1 MEKKIVVLCCGVF
14 LLLEITRT
22 QPEAAVISHH
32 VDQGSIYEI
41 MVHPDTGDIYLGAKN
56 VLLHLRSDLLVL
68 GGEVMGPWKDN
79 QQCSPDPTG
88 ACSEGRIPTSNQVN
102 ILAYDKGTGYMLVCG
117 SIWQGK
123 CELRDTRNI
132 SRVLKLTNSKTNF
145 VGSINKRHVFAFY
158 GSKPVGGG
166 GDLLYV
172 AMGMDGRPPQYQ
184 PAAISTRDYQA
195 KDREFKYYI
204 NGSMYHTYVD
214 VHSDLIKKFKAYYIY
229 GFEYENHTYFIS
241 VQMEDALA
249 STPRYLTKIIQIC
262 QKDKTYASYTEL
274 PLQCMSNSVVYD
286 IAIDAY
292 YNPSLANDLSSG
304 LAVTFGRTS
313 SGSDADPSLG
323 SVLCFYDIL
332 DIVQKFEELQY
343 QCFSEGV
350 GSQVT
355 WLVGKSLSEV
365 RNCER
370 DMNYVQKDFCGLLTN
385 IGIQESATSQNR
397 DQFKLSH
404 DSLYHVPDKLLTSVV
419 MVIQNKERV
428 AVLGTNTGQVAKVSI
443 FLQRGRYLTSWSIA
457 DKAIS
462 SQSELDR
469 SQAHVFLIADQ
480 TLYKFPLYICDGY
493 TTCEACVGSRD
504 PTRCGWCVDHCS
516 TQNKCVNPPQTSTG
530 QQGQWQ
536 NDTCPPVISQV
547 TPSAGPIQG
556 QTLLTLQ
563 GRNFGSAR
571 ATEVMVSLN
580 GSDCKIQSKGKND
593 TMLQC
598 RTPPS
603 QSPGTAFI
611 LLTVK
616 DNTHKG
622 YKISGT
628 SASAQFHYQ
637 VPVITGISPTL
648 GPVSGGTSL
657 TISGENLDIGSDLS
671 VFIGEAECS
680 VQRKQ
685 HSSILCLT
693 GHGMVSSEITYKTSA
708 LEALYPSLVTAAY
721 VTVQIDNSHTNS
733 SQMFAYVNDSTITS
747 IQPKTSIV
755 DGGLE
760 IVVRGKNLNV
770 VQHPQIGATVD
781 GKNADLRVCKATA
794 NGTIMICP
802 SPSIQGLLSEPVD
815 PEIPKIVS
823 IWFKMDGIK
832 ELRELDKHSL
842 ALSRFTYY
850 PSPTFEQFMSVRQ
863 FDLSEDL
870 LTIKGEHIDKGIT
883 PRDVIVTIGNS
894 LCVVKLLQ
902 SNLLYC
908 KPQNKPLETEDSE
921 PYYPVQ
927 VKVGVNLTF
936 DIGNLQYVG
945 GPSSQSPTLII
956 VIAIVLA
963 IIIIVIIVLIIIY
976 KKRCGPF
983 TKKGYTAG
991 YANGQ
996 GQVQFHG
1003 LSNPDGT
1010 TFDFERDNRA
1020 NDYQERHLS
1029 ESRDDGADLSRGD
1042 TAAVVL
1048 DESTV
1053 LVLRDK
1059 NLLIEHDWL
1068 SMGEILGR
1076 GHFGCVYKGYI
1087 TYPGSKTETMVA
1099 VKTLHQ
1105 NSPREIDISQ
1115 FIDEAL
1121 RMKDFHHPNVLTLI
1135 GICFNYDAM
1144 PLVILPYMEHG
1155 DLLTYIR
1162 NENNNPTIKDLIL
1175 FAVDI
1180 AKGMEYLS
1188 LLKVVH
1194 RDLACRNCMLNEEY
1208 RAIVADFGLSRD
1220 IYERDYYSSD
1230 NKKSKLPVKWMAPE
1244 SLEKGTYSSKSD
1256 VWSFGVVLWELMT
1269 RGVNPYPEVDN
1280 WDVLRYIKKNR
1291 RMPQPPFC
1299 PDPLYTVM
1307 RNCWEFDPNN
1317 RPQFSELVTSIKEML
1332 VVLEHKMKQGQHR
1345 SNIQSTYVNTE
1356 NCTDYHYG
1364 NQEEEEK
1371 SPLASPIQTDV

>member
-1 MEKKIVVLCCGVF
+1 MERKIAVLCCGI
-14 LLLEITRT
+14 LLLLGMIRT
-22 QPEAAVISHH
+22 QPEAAITSHH
-32 VDQGSIYEI
+32 VDQGAIYEI
-41 MVHPDTGDIYLGAKN
+41 LVHPDSGDIFLGAKN
-56 VLLHLRSDLLVL
+56 VLIHIRDSDLRVL
-68 GGEVMGPWKDN
+68 KQEVMGPWNDN
-79 QQCSPDPTG
+79 PQCSPDPTG
-88 ACSEGRIPTSNQVN
+88 ACSEGRTPTNNQVN

-117 SIWQGK
+117 SLWQGR
-123 CELRDTRNI
+123 CELRNTRNI
-132 SRVLKLTNSKTNF
+132 SHVLRLTNSVTNF
-145 VGSINKRHVFAFY
+145 VGSINKRHVFAFF
-158 GSKPVGGG
+158 GNKPMGGG

-172 AMGMDGRPPQYQ
+172 AMGRDGRPKQFQ
-184 PAAISTRDYQA
+184 PAAISTRDYHA
-195 KDREFKYYI
+195 KDKEFKYYI

-214 VHSDLIKKFKAYYIY
+214 VHSSLINKFRAYYIY

-249 STPRYLTKIIQIC
+249 RTPRFLTKIIRIC
-262 QKDKTYASYTEL
+262 QKDQTYASYTEL
-274 PLQCMSNSVVYD
+274 PLQCVSKSVVYD

-292 YNPSLANDLSSG
+292 YNGSPARDFSMG
-304 LAVTFGRTS
+304 LAVTLGRTS
-313 SGSDADPSLG
+313 GDSEADPSLG

-332 DIVQKFEELQY
+332 DIVQKFEELQD
-343 QCFSEGV
+343 QCFTEGI

-370 DMNYVQKDFCGLLTN
+370 DMTYDQKSFCGLLTN
-385 IGIQESATSQNR
+385 IGIQESATSPNS
-397 DQFKLSH
+397 DHFKLSH
-404 DSLYHVPDKLLTSVV
+404 NSLYHVPDKLLTSVV
-419 MVIQNKERV
+419 TVLQSRERI
-428 AVLGTNTGQVAKVSI
+428 AVLGTNTGQVTKV
-443 FLQRGRYLTSWSIA
+443 LMTGQGHYLTSWNIT
-457 DKAIS
+457 DTAITG
-462 SQSELDR
+462 QSEVDR
-469 SQAHVFLIADQ
+469 SQTHVFLIADQ
-480 TLYKFPLYICDGY
+480 MLYKFPLYTCDGY
-493 TTCEACVGSRD
+493 TTCEACVGSKD
-504 PTRCGWCVDHCS
+504 PTGCGWCVNHCS
-516 TQNKCVNPPQTSTG
+516 TRTKCINPPPTSSG
-530 QQGQWQ
+530 QPGQWL
-536 NDTCPPVISQV
+536 NNTCPPVISQV
-547 TPSAGPIQG
+547 TPSAGPTQG

-563 GRNFGSAR
+563 GRNFGTAR
-571 ATEVMVSLN
+571 ATEVKVSLN
-580 GSDCKIQSKGKND
+580 GSDCSIQSQRKNE

-603 QSPGTAFI
+603 PSHGAAEI

-616 DNTHKG
+616 DTTHLG

-628 SASAQFHYQ
+628 SAPVDFHYQ

-657 TISGENLDIGSDLS
+657 TISGDNLDIGSDLRVS
-671 VFIGEAECS
+671 IGEAECR
-680 VQRKQ
+680 VQSKHR
-685 HSSILCLT
+685 SSIVCLT
-693 GHGMVSSEITYKTSA
+693 GRGVVSSTVTYKTSA
-708 LEALYPSLVTAAY
+708 LESLYPSLITAAH
-721 VTVQIDNSHTNS
+721 VSVQIDGSHTNS
-733 SQMFAYVNDSTITS
+733 SQMFAYVNDSTISS

-760 IVVRGKNLNV
+760 IVVTGMNLNV
-770 VQHPQIGATVD
+770 VRQPQIGATVD
-781 GKNADLRVCKATA
+781 GKDTDLRNCKATA
-794 NGTIMICP
+794 NGTRMICP
-802 SPSIQGLLSEPVD
+802 SPSIQELLSEPVD

-850 PSPTFEQFMSVRQ
+850 PSPMFDRFKSVRL

-883 PRDVIVTIGNS
+883 PRDVTVTIGNS
-894 LCVVKLLQ
+894 MCVVKLLQ

-908 KPQNKPLETEDSE
+908 KPQNKPSKTEDSG
-921 PYYPVQ
+921 PYHRVK

-936 DIGNLQYVG
+936 DIGNLKYVG
-945 GPSSQSPTLII
+945 GPSSESPTLII

-963 IIIIVIIVLIIIY
+963 IIIIAIIVLIIVY

-996 GQVQFHG
+996 GQVQFTG

-1029 ESRDDGADLSRGD
+1029 ESRDDAADLSRGD
-1042 TAAVVL
+1042 SAAVVL

-1162 NENNNPTIKDLIL
+1162 NEHNNPTIKDLIL

-1332 VVLEHKMKQGQHR
+1332 AVLEHKMKQGQHR

-1371 SPLASPIQTDV
+1371 SPLASPIETDL